1 MRKQLDAQLKD
12 LEEKRKKFEKE
23 KQEFEEKSEN
33 RKALERSDSS
43 SKSLK

>member
-33 RKALERSDSS
+33 KKVLERSDSS